1 MSVTCRVVFR
11 RVRKFAMTPG
21 RPVKRR
27 WSVAVAAILLPAIAF
42 FPVAAAAH
50 SGTVSILPAIGIV
63 PTNTPT
69 ACCVQAAA
77 MPVYTFKIAGPA
89 PAGAIRARAMLR
101 DTRLMLAPVVSV
113 EKGLQVKTILA
124 ARAISATFPEIHSI
138 GGVRPDGLKWHPNGL
153 ALDVMI
159 PDYQSPGG
167 KALGDRIA
175 AYAIANADRFGLNHV
190 IWRQVLYLPNGT
202 VRRLGDR
209 GSDDANHFTH
219 VHIATN
225 GGGFPTGRETY
236 FTSIGGGPAISIR

>member
-11 RVRKFAMTPG
+11 RVRKLAMTPG

-27 WSVAVAAILLPAIAF
+27 WSVAVAAIVLPAIAF

-113 EKGLQVKTILA
+113 EKGLQVSTNWA
-124 ARAISATFPEIHSI
+124 ARAISATFPENHSI
-138 GGVRPDGLKWHPNGL
+138 AGGHRAGIKWHHSGL

-175 AYAIANADRFGLNHV
+175 AYAIANAD
-190 IWRQVLYLPNGT
+190 
-202 VRRLGDR
+202 
-209 GSDDANHFTH
+209 
-219 VHIATN
+219 
-225 GGGFPTGRETY
+225 
-236 FTSIGGGPAISIR
+236 